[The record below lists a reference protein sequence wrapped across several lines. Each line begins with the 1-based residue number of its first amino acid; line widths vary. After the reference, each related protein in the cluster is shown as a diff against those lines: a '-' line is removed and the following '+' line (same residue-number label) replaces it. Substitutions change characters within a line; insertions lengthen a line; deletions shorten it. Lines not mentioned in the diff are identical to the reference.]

1 MPTTARRRRWLRW
14 LVAPLVLVIVAGL
27 VAWWLQRQ
35 AVDLAGQVLARATA
49 TSPQLPELPP
59 WPLETPAALPAGAEP
74 FDFDPIRP
82 TLIVLLHGMSPSPEI
97 DERVGSHAFA
107 RHYWGHAFVR
117 ALLGGH
123 DLERVDGSPLGLEHW
138 VTNAPSGSAAAD
150 GLVLPIGDG
159 GGDGATPRRAALLVT
174 RDGSR
179 ALGEQTT
186 TAARQITQG
195 LEAFSDLAG
204 ADAQVVL
211 IGHSMGG
218 LVGRHLLTN
227 PPVDDGPFG
236 VPEQTRDDIDR
247 IRDRTLYLLT
257 LGTPHEGSQAADRA
271 MLIARVEHIVVDEMV
286 RPNAFARRWL
296 LPLVQETASYLRLD
310 DPATQHLRRDVWA
323 ALNDPVDGLLAPHR
337 ARRGDGSLV
346 PVYALASR
354 SPGGRFFVDPL
365 VSDRIELEL
374 ALWYAERLGIDAEAY
389 VRYTLQMM
397 LADPSMYSLG
407 VPARGWGSVEDHPA
421 PAEVLDLVTRVPTGP
436 ERVAFGP
443 EGARFT
449 IELSSRVDYLRGPYV
464 GDVPTRGP
472 IERVWCLFVRCS
484 DEPFVLDVGSV
495 DGVDLSDVDAPT
507 VALVR
512 DLVLERE
519 PPGDTEPLGA
529 AEGRIGDGDIDA
541 DGVVPVDS
549 ALGLLLGGRDW
560 PYLAA
565 GREWSVGD
573 ETLPGSWYRP
583 DLDDPGA
590 ELPWTYLHHI
600 DQQYDPAVAR
610 WIAETLLGAAGPEA
624 GPLPLSAW
632 R

>member
-1 MPTTARRRRWLRW
+1 LPWLIAL
-14 LVAPLVLVIVAGL
+14 LVFALASGLAAG
-27 VAWWLQRQ
+27 WLQRR
-35 AVDLAGQVLARATA
+35 ATDLAAQVLARATA
-49 TSPQLPELPP
+49 TSPQLPELPH
-59 WPLETPAALPAGAEP
+59 WPLETPAAPTAATEP
-74 FDFDPIRP
+74 FDFDPARP
-82 TLIVLLHGMSPSPEI
+82 TLIVLLHGMSPSAEI

-117 ALLGGH
+117 ALLGGD
-123 DLERVDGSPLGLEHW
+123 DLERIDGAPLRLEHW
-138 VTNAPSGSAAAD
+138 TSDAPPGSAAAD
-150 GLVLPIGDG
+150 GLVLPGDD
-159 GGDGATPRRAALLVT
+159 GDRAGPRRAALLVT

-186 TAARQITQG
+186 AAARQIAGG
-195 LEAFSDLAG
+195 LEAFSELAG

-227 PPVDDGPFG
+227 PPVDAGPFG

-271 MLIARVEHIVVDEMV
+271 MLLAQVERIVVDDMV

-310 DPATQHLRRDVWA
+310 DPATQHLRSDVWA
-323 ALNDPVDGLLAPHR
+323 ALNDPGDGLLAPHR

-354 SPGGRFFVDPL
+354 APGGRFFVDPL

-374 ALWYAERLGIDAEAY
+374 ALWHAEQLGIDPEAY

-397 LADPSMYSLG
+397 LADPTMYSLG
-407 VPARGWGSVEDHPA
+407 VPARGWGRVDDHPA
-421 PAEVLDLVTRVPTGP
+421 PAEVLDLVTRVPTSP

-449 IELSSRVDYLRGPYV
+449 IELSSRVDFLRGPYTGEV
-464 GDVPTRGP
+464 STRGP
-472 IERVWCLFVRCS
+472 LERAWCLFVRCS
-484 DEPFVLDVGSV
+484 DEPFVLDTGSV
-495 DGVDLSDVDAPT
+495 DDVDLSDVEAPT
-507 VALVR
+507 VAVVR
-512 DLVLERE
+512 DLVLERD

-529 AEGRIGDGDIDA
+529 VEGRVGDGDIDA

-549 ALGLLLGGRDW
+549 ALGLLLGGSDW

-565 GREWSVGD
+565 GRAWVVGD

-583 DLDDPGA
+583 DLDDPGT
-590 ELPWTYLHHI
+590 ERPWTYLHHI

-610 WIAETLLGAAGPEA
+610 WIAETLLAAAGPVA
-624 GPLPLSAW
+624 GPLPLSGW